1 MKAIVVIRVI
11 RVITRGLLGLPY
23 TDPLVHYNPNN
34 PNNPDLHKI
43 RSYDNL
49 NDSIS
54 YTKGY
59 WGY

>member
-23 TDPLVHYNPNN
+23 TDPLVHNNPNN

-43 RSYDNL
+43 RSYDNP

-54 YTKGY
+54 YT
-59 WGY
+59 